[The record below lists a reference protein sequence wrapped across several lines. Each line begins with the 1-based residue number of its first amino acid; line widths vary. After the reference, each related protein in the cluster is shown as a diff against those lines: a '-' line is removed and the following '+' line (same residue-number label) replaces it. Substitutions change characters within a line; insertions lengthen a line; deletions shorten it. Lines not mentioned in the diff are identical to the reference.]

1 MRSRSFAPAGAFIL
15 TVALGAALLAT
26 ASALVVPIGRQLA
39 TKSVS
44 VKLPSPALQP
54 LALRSVVYDAAGN
67 TIATLF
73 GDEDRAYTAFH
84 DIPSV
89 LRHAVLA
96 AEDRNFYTHDGV
108 DWRGVGRA
116 LTKNLD
122 AGSVLQGGSSIT
134 QQLVKNTMFTNP
146 KRDLDR
152 KIKEGVLA
160 IALEDKYSKDRIFE
174 QYLNTVYFG
183 NGAYG
188 VRAATERYFQKA
200 PAEINLG
207 QAAMLA
213 ALIANPEVRDPIRH
227 PDEAVR
233 WRDQVLA
240 EMVRAHWAS
249 PAQAKAARAEPV
261 PRALSIDSPKGAV
274 DSFVEEVKRQ
284 LLADKRLGETYAER
298 YKHVFEGG
306 LQIHTT
312 LDLRLQFLAQLAV
325 LKRLPAGGEYTAAMA
340 VVDNHDGGVRAIV
353 PGTPF
358 QHAGFILATQGA
370 RQTGSSFK
378 AITLATALENG
389 FSPNDL
395 VNASGHCT
403 FNYDRSLPPWEVENY
418 EGESLGTVTLSQ
430 AIAKSSNCAFARVA
444 MAVGPQ
450 KIVDMAHRLGIE
462 RPLEAVPSITLGTQ
476 SVSPLDMAAAFSVLA
491 ADGVRHPAHF
501 IDRVENSDG
510 KVLIQNSDPAK
521 QVIDPQ
527 VARTATWMLEKV
539 ITQGTAAGSLS
550 GRGLTA
556 AGKTGTNDQH
566 RDAWFVGYTPQYTA
580 AVWMGNGDA
589 QVPIIVNGVKVVG
602 GMYPAQMW
610 GDFMQ
615 AAVAGLP
622 PASFI
627 EPLQIFWPA
636 PRQIT
641 EFGRSTAPLRPRIRR
656 APPPPPPAPVAEA
669 PPPAAPPPSAPTQ
682 PKETKPPKSTQPPA

>member
-1 MRSRSFAPAGAFIL
+1 MRSRSFAPAGAFLL
-15 TVALGAALLAT
+15 TIALGAAVLGT
-26 ASALVVPIGRQLA
+26 ASALLVPIARQLA
-39 TKSVS
+39 TESVA
-44 VKLPSPALQP
+44 VKLPRPALQP
-54 LALRSVVYDAAGN
+54 LALRSVVYDTAGN

-73 GDEDRAYTAFH
+73 GDQDRAYTAMK
-84 DIPSV
+84 DISPV

-134 QQLVKNTMFTNP
+134 QQLVKNTMFSNP

-152 KIKEGVLA
+152 KVKEAVLA
-160 IALEDKYSKDRIFE
+160 IALEDEYSKDRILE

-188 VRAATERYFQKA
+188 VRAATERYFQKS
-200 PAEINLG
+200 PADIDLA

-213 ALIANPEVRDPIRH
+213 AMIANPESRDPIRH

-240 EMVRAHWAS
+240 EMVRADWVTR
-249 PAQAKAARAEPV
+249 AQAKAARAEPV
-261 PRALSIDSPKGAV
+261 PRTLTIETPKGSV

-284 LLADKRLGETYAER
+284 LLSDTRLGETYAER

-312 LDLRLQFLAQLAV
+312 LDLRLQWLAQAAV
-325 LKRLPAGGEYTAAMA
+325 WKRLPPGQYTAAMA

-358 QHAGFILATQGA
+358 QHAGFIFATQGA

-378 AITLATALENG
+378 AITLTTALENG

-395 VNASGHCT
+395 VNASGHCS
-403 FNYDRSLPPWEVENY
+403 FRYDKSLPPWEVENY
-418 EGESLGTVTLSQ
+418 EGESLGTVTLTK
-430 AIAKSSNCAFARVA
+430 ALAKSSNCAFSRVA

-501 IDRVENSDG
+501 IDRVETADG
-510 KVLIQNSDPAK
+510 KVLIDNDGPGQ

-539 ITQGTAAGSLS
+539 ITQGTASGSL
-550 GRGLTA
+550 GGLGLTA

-580 AVWMGNGDA
+580 AVWMGNPDA
-589 QVPIIVNGVKVVG
+589 QVPIVVDGVRVVG
-602 GMYPAQMW
+602 GMYPARMW
-610 GDFMQ
+610 GDFMT
-615 AAVAGLP
+615 AAVEGEP
-622 PASFI
+622 SDSFI
-627 EPLQIFWPA
+627 EPDESRWPSA
-636 PRQIT
+636 RQIT
-641 EFGRSTAPLRPRIRR
+641 EFGRSTAPLRPRIRI
-656 APPPPPPAPVAEA
+656 APPPPPMPAPVA
-669 PPPAAPPPSAPTQ
+669 PPPEAAPPPTQ
-682 PKETKPPKSTQPPA
+682 PTKPGKPKPPATQPASDG